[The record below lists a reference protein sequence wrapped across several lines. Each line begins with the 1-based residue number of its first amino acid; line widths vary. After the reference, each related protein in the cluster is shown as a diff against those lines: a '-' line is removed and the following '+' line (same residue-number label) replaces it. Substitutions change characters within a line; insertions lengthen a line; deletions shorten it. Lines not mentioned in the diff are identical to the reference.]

1 MLRKK
6 KVSPVSGELVIL
18 TLCLVLVM
26 ITLSQI
32 LVVHHKFSG
41 KYTRVVRPNNPK
53 ARKELRQLERSI
65 AALMRQNVPSIEQHK
80 QILQS
85 QVFASRIKDIIFRA
99 SMEANTSISAS
110 VSVPTKVMRA
120 PASRDYSGLVGRGFE
135 GDKNG
140 GGHGSS
146 TLQFKTGN
154 LSDILC
160 GAIPEGLEGPLN
172 VNASHSHDDIRLVD
186 VIEENVDIQYG
197 GKWKPKSCFARY
209 RVAII
214 IPYRDRLHHLVVL
227 LAHLL
232 PILRRQQ
239 LDFRVFVVEQFGN
252 DTFNKGRIMNAAFKE
267 ALKIFDFQCVVFHDV
282 DLIPEDDRNMYS
294 CPWQPRHMSVAIDEM
309 DYRLK
314 YDILVGGVLNLRV
327 EHYQELNGYS
337 NMYWGWGAEDDDMAY
352 RILHVGF
359 KITRP
364 PSTIARYKMIKHQKR
379 RPTSWHTRSKL
390 LHTAVKRYKMDG
402 LNSVSYKLMFIHDE
416 RLFTHIMVDVGKP

>member
-1 MLRKK
+1 MKMDNDQGINHQKPQHTKIRRLVPYAVSHEGILWEDDNRLLTIVSLYVLGLIGVFIFIFLLCHFLKDSGLSQLGQSDYIDIGNVALYNEVYTNRIIDIIRTSEREYQSTK
-6 KVSPVSGELVIL
+6 TSPVSTRRKHGQ
-18 TLCLVLVM
+18 LCD
-26 ITLSQI
+26 TS
-32 LVVHHKFSG
+32 
-41 KYTRVVRPNNPK
+41 
-53 ARKELRQLERSI
+53 E
-65 AALMRQNVPSIEQHK
+65 
-80 QILQS
+80 
-85 QVFASRIKDIIFRA
+85 IK
-99 SMEANTSISAS
+99 
-110 VSVPTKVMRA
+110 
-120 PASRDYSGLVGRGFE
+120 
-135 GDKNG
+135 
-140 GGHGSS
+140 
-146 TLQFKTGN
+146 
-154 LSDILC
+154 
-160 GAIPEGLEGPLN
+160 GPLN
-172 VNASHSHDDIRLVD
+172 VNASHSHDGIKLVD

-197 GKWKPKSCFARY
+197 GKWKPSSCYARY

-252 DTFNKGRIMNAAFKE
+252 ATFNKGRIMNAAFKE

-309 DYRLK
+309 NYRLK

-402 LNSVSYKLMFIHDE
+402 LNSVSYTLMFVHDE

>member
-1 MLRKK
+1 M
-6 KVSPVSGELVIL
+6 SPVSGELVIL

-120 PASRDYSGLVGRGFE
+120 PASRDYTGLVGQSFE

-160 GAIPEGLEGPLN
+160 GAIPEGLG
-172 VNASHSHDDIRLVD
+172 
-186 VIEENVDIQYG
+186 
-197 GKWKPKSCFARY
+197 
-209 RVAII
+209 
-214 IPYRDRLHHLVVL
+214 
-227 LAHLL
+227 
-232 PILRRQQ
+232 
-239 LDFRVFVVEQFGN
+239 
-252 DTFNKGRIMNAAFKE
+252 M
-267 ALKIFDFQCVVFHDV
+267 
-282 DLIPEDDRNMYS
+282 
-294 CPWQPRHMSVAIDEM
+294 
-309 DYRLK
+309 
-314 YDILVGGVLNLRV
+314 
-327 EHYQELNGYS
+327 
-337 NMYWGWGAEDDDMAY
+337 
-352 RILHVGF
+352 
-359 KITRP
+359 
-364 PSTIARYKMIKHQKR
+364 
-379 RPTSWHTRSKL
+379 
-390 LHTAVKRYKMDG
+390 
-402 LNSVSYKLMFIHDE
+402 
-416 RLFTHIMVDVGKP
+416 